1 MDIVVF
7 LRSIVL
13 GLSNYDHII
22 IFPYHNLFILYR
34 KVQVNIFILDVIV
47 TYRIPS
53 VLIIT

>member
-7 LRSIVL
+7 LRLIVL